1 MSTPAFK
8 ILHGTVII
16 GDAKGPLELKVLLD
30 RHIKEMNLLA
40 SIVTVAI
47 NSDDFQKAMTE
58 ALPRLQLL
66 SKLTIPTESFE
77 LFRQWSNLHMDSQF
91 ALVYSVEDPSDCFVI
106 SGEAAVSCGEEE
118 GDPRTYEE
126 LKEFYTGPGAGTQS
140 QSVN

>member
-58 ALPRLQLL
+58 SLPRLQ
-66 SKLTIPTESFE
+66 LTIPTESFE
-77 LFRQWSNLHMDSQF
+77 LFRQWNNLHMDSQF
-91 ALVYSVEDPSDCFVI
+91 AIVYSVEDPSDCFVI

>member
-47 NSDDFQKAMTE
+47 NSGDFQKVMIE
-58 ALPRLQLL
+58 SLPRLQ
-66 SKLTIPTESFE
+66 LTIPTESFE

-91 ALVYSVEDPSDCFVI
+91 AIVYSVEDPSDCFVI
-106 SGEAAVSCGEEE
+106 SGEAAVSYGEEE

-126 LKEFYTGPGAGTQS
+126 LKEFYTGQGAGIQS